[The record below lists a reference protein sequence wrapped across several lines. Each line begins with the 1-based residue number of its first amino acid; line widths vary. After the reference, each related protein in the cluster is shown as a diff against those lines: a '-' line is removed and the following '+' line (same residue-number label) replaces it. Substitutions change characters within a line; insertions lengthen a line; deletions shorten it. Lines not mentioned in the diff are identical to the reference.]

1 MTVGVDDLL
10 RLVDALP
17 SVRRAEARDWTS
29 FKVEGKG
36 FGYLWERTRTVGL
49 KQTIAEQQALV
60 AERPE
65 VFEVQFTAGGF
76 GWVVVQLDLI
86 DTEELAE
93 LLTEA
98 WLLSAPQEL
107 RETHESE
114 LLAPG
119 GLLNR
124 T

>member
-1 MTVGVDDLL
+1 MAVDVEDLL

-29 FKVEGKG
+29 FKVGDKG

-65 VFEVQFTAGGF
+65 VFEEQFTAGGY
-76 GWVVVQLDLI
+76 GWVVVRLDLI
-86 DTEELAE
+86 GAEELAE

-107 RETHESE
+107 LDAHESG

-124 T
+124 I